1 MVLTLVLVIMTT
13 GYPSTSNGGNN
24 GNTSTWKTT
33 LDGLVN
39 GPGAVPLGL
48 IPWSMYVFS
57 LLGALGFVFT
67 SLFDD
72 FDREAGKVF
81 EDDFRLPAALLLGA
95 GVYLLA
101 DVIVDDA
108 VESDTFMLGIV
119 FLAGL
124 YVNRAY
130 EHFGALTDR
139 FLPASKDRSDED
151 DGAESNDDTRGNDP
165 DEGDENSIE

>member
-1 MVLTLVLVIMTT
+1 MGI
-13 GYPSTSNGGNN
+13 
-24 GNTSTWKTT
+24 
-33 LDGLVN
+33 
-39 GPGAVPLGL
+39 
-48 IPWSMYVFS
+48 
-57 LLGALGFVFT
+57 
-67 SLFDD
+67 
-72 FDREAGKVF
+72 
-81 EDDFRLPAALLLGA
+81 

-108 VESDTFMLGIV
+108 IELDTFMLGIV

-151 DGAESNDDTRGNDP
+151 DGPKATTIREVTTPTRVTKTRSS
-165 DEGDENSIE
+165 DELCR